1 MARRATLVPAA
12 ATVVGCYLGVLA
24 VDRSRIR
31 VRGPSMTPT
40 LLDGDVLLTVP
51 ALPGLLRRGA
61 VVVVADPADPEHL
74 VVKRLTA
81 RDGDRVQVRGDD
93 PDRSTD
99 GRVWGWLP
107 RSRIRRVALA
117 RWPDVRT
124 PLRRIVPP
132 PEPVPP
138 LPEEVEGAPRAAG
151 CGPTD
156 VGG

>member
-1 MARRATLVPAA
+1 VTVA
-12 ATVVGCYLGVLA
+12 ATVVGCYLGALA
-24 VDRSRIR
+24 VDRSRIL
-31 VRGPSMTPT
+31 VRGPSMSPT

-51 ALPGLLRRGA
+51 ALPGLRRVGTI
-61 VVVVADPADPEHL
+61 VVVADPADADHL

-124 PLRRIVPP
+124 PLRRVVPP

-138 LPEEVEGAPRAAG
+138 LPDEIEGALEQASGPRSAG
-151 CGPTD
+151 
-156 VGG
+156 VHE